1 MTPPAPITPRTPSAD
16 AVASALVDTW
26 VLLCGAIEGG
36 WSRTADGVT
45 TAVSGIAAA
54 PFNGVWVTA
63 AKEVRTDT
71 VEFALDQVTATGLPH
86 LLLVRPGVTEV
97 AVPLADRRN
106 MTLELP
112 TPLMCAAPPPRPRP
126 VDGLTVRALAPGEA
140 GLHCELAAEGFG
152 MPLELFAA
160 LISPGML
167 ALPGF
172 RLYVGEVSGQPVV
185 TAAAL
190 TRGPWVGVFNVAT
203 VAEYRRRG
211 YGAAITA
218 HVAAD
223 AAAHGA
229 QWAWLQSSP
238 AGYGVYRRLGF
249 ELLERW
255 AAWSWTPAG

>member
-63 AKEVRTDT
+63 AKEVRTET

-126 VDGLTVRALAPGEA
+126 VDGLTVRARHLGRR
-140 GLHCELAAEGFG
+140 GCDCELAAEGFG

-190 TRGPWVGVFNVAT
+190 TRGPWVGALRGHGGRVPSPRDT
-203 VAEYRRRG
+203 GRRSPRTLPRTRPPTAPSGRG
-211 YGAAITA
+211 C
-218 HVAAD
+218 
-223 AAAHGA
+223 
-229 QWAWLQSSP
+229 SP
-238 AGYGVYRRLGF
+238 ARPGTASTAGSDSSCSSAGPPGPG
-249 ELLERW
+249 
-255 AAWSWTPAG
+255 TPAG